1 MGIDKSDVRYV
12 VHWRVPGSL
21 IEYMQEIGRA
31 GRDGQLSECLLLY
44 SRADVEARLHF
55 LNREDPAQHK
65 SYGDIRKVCPTT
77 CTHPSLADISLLL
90 ASPDFASVQ
99 VQQWCVDNTKCRH
112 WALQLQLHTGTP
124 PFNCGTACDVCDP
137 CSPWHALNV

>member
-1 MGIDKSDVRYV
+1 MEERCVCVPCARASETKCPVTRSQCYVYMPGTISTVCATIAFVMGIDKSDVRYV

-65 SYGDIRKVCPTT
+65 SYGDIRKVPHNMYSYFT
-77 CTHPSLADISLLL
+77 CRYFTAT
-90 ASPDFASVQ
+90 SV
-99 VQQWCVDNTKCRH
+99 
-112 WALQLQLHTGTP
+112 
-124 PFNCGTACDVCDP
+124 
-137 CSPWHALNV
+137 S